1 MTRTNEPD
9 FFLPERGALC
19 AVSGGLDSM
28 CLLTMAVQWGQAQGR
43 RVAAA
48 HFNHQLRGGDADR
61 DERFVRDWCAAHAI
75 PFFAGRGDVRA
86 KAERE
91 GLSVEEA
98 ARTLR
103 YAFLEEVRQREGFDC
118 ILTAHHADDSAETML
133 LNLLRGT
140 GLRGLTGI
148 PPVRGRIRRPLLGMT
163 RAELADTQ
171 NSLKNQLD
179 SVAWRLMDVQ
189 DQITDLSLRQREQ
202 TEDLSD
208 FSFEP
213 TGLDPESH
221 TLQADMSITLR
232 RWTADTEVALLITQ
246 NGQTAELPMTG
257 TDGVFATPVGL
268 PVEDT
273 GEVSF
278 AANITAG
285 GQTSREEVTSY
296 SDLAVLLPLSNDS
309 SGYGD
314 PTYRGGSFQLQYDLG
329 IRKQYG
335 TEVIV
340 PVFQVLKNGETVQ
353 TLPAK
358 ISESTF
364 SGDPDVIYYTPAS
377 DDGNIEV
384 SCQPKDT
391 IELHL
396 LCRDSFGLSYDF
408 TVCTYEIDQDG
419 TMAEEVWPVTDHNV
433 RVSWEK

>member
-1 MTRTNEPD
+1 MKEKRFQN
-9 FFLPERGALC
+9 LSLALN
-19 AVSGGLDSM
+19 AV
-28 CLLTMAVQWGQAQGR
+28 LLIA
-43 RVAAA
+43 
-48 HFNHQLRGGDADR
+48 L
-61 DERFVRDWCAAHAI
+61 
-75 PFFAGRGDVRA
+75 FA
-86 KAERE
+86 
-91 GLSVEEA
+91 
-98 ARTLR
+98 
-103 YAFLEEVRQREGFDC
+103 
-118 ILTAHHADDSAETML
+118 
-133 LNLLRGT
+133 
-140 GLRGLTGI
+140 
-148 PPVRGRIRRPLLGMT
+148 T
-163 RAELADTQ
+163 RAELVDKQTI
-171 NSLKNQLD
+171 LKSKLD
-179 SVAWRLMDVQ
+179 DIAYRLSDMD
-189 DQITDLSLRQREQ
+189 DRITNLSAKQREQ

-232 RWTADTEVALLITQ
+232 RWTADTAVTLLITQ

-268 PVEDT
+268 PVEQT

-278 AANITAG
+278 AVNITDG

-296 SDLAVLLPLSNDS
+296 SDIAMLLPLTNDS

-335 TEVIV
+335 TEVID

-353 TLPAK
+353 TLPVK
-358 ISESTF
+358 ISESTV
-364 SGDPDVIYYTPAS
+364 SSDPDVVYYTPAS
-377 DDGNIEV
+377 ENGGIAV
-384 SCQPKDT
+384 SCQPEDT
-391 IELHL
+391 VELHL

-419 TMAEEVWPVTDHNV
+419 TMVEEVWPDTDYNV

>member
-1 MTRTNEPD
+1 MKEKRFQN
-9 FFLPERGALC
+9 LSLALN
-19 AVSGGLDSM
+19 AV
-28 CLLTMAVQWGQAQGR
+28 LLIA
-43 RVAAA
+43 
-48 HFNHQLRGGDADR
+48 L
-61 DERFVRDWCAAHAI
+61 
-75 PFFAGRGDVRA
+75 FA
-86 KAERE
+86 
-91 GLSVEEA
+91 
-98 ARTLR
+98 
-103 YAFLEEVRQREGFDC
+103 
-118 ILTAHHADDSAETML
+118 
-133 LNLLRGT
+133 
-140 GLRGLTGI
+140 
-148 PPVRGRIRRPLLGMT
+148 T
-163 RAELADTQ
+163 RAELVDKQTI
-171 NSLKNQLD
+171 LKSKLD
-179 SVAWRLMDVQ
+179 DIAYRLSDMD
-189 DQITDLSLRQREQ
+189 DQITNLSAKQREQ

-232 RWTADTEVALLITQ
+232 RWTADTAVTLAMTQ
-246 NGQTAELPMTG
+246 NDRTTEQPMSG
-257 TDGVFATPVGL
+257 NGGVFTALVSL

-314 PTYRGGSFQLQYDLG
+314 PTYRGGNFQLQYDLG

-335 TEVIV
+335 TEVIA

-353 TLPAK
+353 TLPVK
-358 ISESTF
+358 ISESTV
-364 SGDPDVIYYTPAS
+364 SSDPDVVYYTPAS
-377 DDGNIEV
+377 ENGGIAV

-419 TMAEEVWPVTDHNV
+419 TIVEEVWPVTDYNV
-433 RVSWEK
+433 EVSWD

>member
-1 MTRTNEPD
+1 MKKNW
-9 FFLPERGALC
+9 FQILSLALN
-19 AVSGGLDSM
+19 AV
-28 CLLTMAVQWGQAQGR
+28 LLIA
-43 RVAAA
+43 
-48 HFNHQLRGGDADR
+48 
-61 DERFVRDWCAAHAI
+61 
-75 PFFAGRGDVRA
+75 
-86 KAERE
+86 
-91 GLSVEEA
+91 
-98 ARTLR
+98 
-103 YAFLEEVRQREGFDC
+103 
-118 ILTAHHADDSAETML
+118 L
-133 LNLLRGT
+133 L
-140 GLRGLTGI
+140 
-148 PPVRGRIRRPLLGMT
+148 MT

-179 SVAWRLMDVQ
+179 SVAWRLIDVQ
-189 DQITDLSLRQREQ
+189 DQITDLSVRQREQ

-232 RWTADTEVALLITQ
+232 RWTADTAVTLLITQ

-268 PVEDT
+268 PVEQT

-278 AANITAG
+278 AVNITDG

-296 SDLAVLLPLSNDS
+296 SDIAMLLPLTNDS

-335 TEVIV
+335 TEVID

-353 TLPAK
+353 TLPVK
-358 ISESTF
+358 ISESTV
-364 SGDPDVIYYTPAS
+364 SSDPDVVYYTPAS
-377 DDGNIEV
+377 EEGGFAV
-384 SCQPKDT
+384 SCQPEDT
-391 IELHL
+391 VELHL

-419 TMAEEVWPVTDHNV
+419 TMVEEVWPVTDYNV
-433 RVSWEK
+433 EVSWH

>member
-1 MTRTNEPD
+1 MKKNW
-9 FFLPERGALC
+9 FQILSLALNV
-19 AVSGGLDSM
+19 A
-28 CLLTMAVQWGQAQGR
+28 LL
-43 RVAAA
+43 
-48 HFNHQLRGGDADR
+48 
-61 DERFVRDWCAAHAI
+61 I
-75 PFFAGRGDVRA
+75 
-86 KAERE
+86 
-91 GLSVEEA
+91 
-98 ARTLR
+98 TL
-103 YAFLEEVRQREGFDC
+103 LV
-118 ILTAHHADDSAETML
+118 
-133 LNLLRGT
+133 
-140 GLRGLTGI
+140 
-148 PPVRGRIRRPLLGMT
+148 T
-163 RAELADTQ
+163 RAELVNTRTI
-171 NSLKNQLD
+171 LKSNLD
-179 SVAWRLMDVQ
+179 GIAYRLSDMD
-189 DQITDLSLRQREQ
+189 DQITNLSAKQREQ

-232 RWTADTEVALLITQ
+232 RWTADTEVALAVTQ
-246 NGQTAELPMTG
+246 NGRTTEQPMSG
-257 TDGVFATPVGL
+257 NGGVFTALVSL

-296 SDLAVLLPLSNDS
+296 SDLAMLLPLTNDG

-314 PTYRGGSFQLQYDLG
+314 PTYRGGSLQLQYDLG
-329 IRKQYG
+329 VRKQYG
-335 TEVIV
+335 TEVIA

-353 TLPAK
+353 TLPVK
-358 ISESTF
+358 ISESTV
-364 SGDPDVIYYTPAS
+364 SSDPDVVYYTPAS
-377 DDGNIEV
+377 ENGGIAV

-408 TVCTYEIDQDG
+408 TACTYEIDQDG

>member
-1 MTRTNEPD
+1 MKKNW
-9 FFLPERGALC
+9 LQILSLALNV
-19 AVSGGLDSM
+19 A
-28 CLLTMAVQWGQAQGR
+28 LL
-43 RVAAA
+43 
-48 HFNHQLRGGDADR
+48 
-61 DERFVRDWCAAHAI
+61 I
-75 PFFAGRGDVRA
+75 
-86 KAERE
+86 
-91 GLSVEEA
+91 
-98 ARTLR
+98 TL
-103 YAFLEEVRQREGFDC
+103 LV
-118 ILTAHHADDSAETML
+118 
-133 LNLLRGT
+133 
-140 GLRGLTGI
+140 
-148 PPVRGRIRRPLLGMT
+148 T
-163 RAELADTQ
+163 RAELVNTRTI
-171 NSLKNQLD
+171 LKSNLD
-179 SVAWRLMDVQ
+179 GIAWRLSDMD
-189 DQITDLSLRQREQ
+189 DRITNLSAKQREQ

-335 TEVIV
+335 TEVID

-364 SGDPDVIYYTPAS
+364 SGDPDVVYYTPAS
-377 DDGNIEV
+377 ENGGIAV
-384 SCQPKDT
+384 SCQPEDT
-391 IELHL
+391 VELHL

-408 TVCTYEIDQDG
+408 TVCTYEIDRDDG
-419 TMAEEVWPVTDHNV
+419 GRGLAGHKSQRARFLGKITRLMPLKEPICVISH
-433 RVSWEK
+433 

>member
-1 MTRTNEPD
+1 MKEKRFQN
-9 FFLPERGALC
+9 LSLALN
-19 AVSGGLDSM
+19 VV
-28 CLLTMAVQWGQAQGR
+28 LLIA
-43 RVAAA
+43 
-48 HFNHQLRGGDADR
+48 L
-61 DERFVRDWCAAHAI
+61 
-75 PFFAGRGDVRA
+75 FA
-86 KAERE
+86 
-91 GLSVEEA
+91 
-98 ARTLR
+98 
-103 YAFLEEVRQREGFDC
+103 
-118 ILTAHHADDSAETML
+118 
-133 LNLLRGT
+133 
-140 GLRGLTGI
+140 
-148 PPVRGRIRRPLLGMT
+148 T

-189 DQITDLSLRQREQ
+189 DQITDLSVRQREQ

-221 TLQADMSITLR
+221 TLQADMSIILR
-232 RWTADTEVALLITQ
+232 RWTADTEVTLLVTQSGRITEQ
-246 NGQTAELPMTG
+246 PMSG
-257 TDGVFATPVGL
+257 SGGVFTTPVSL

-296 SDLAVLLPLSNDS
+296 SDIAMLLPLTNDS

-335 TEVIV
+335 TEVIA

-353 TLPAK
+353 TLPVK
-358 ISESTF
+358 ISESTV
-364 SGDPDVIYYTPAS
+364 SSDPDVVYYTPAS
-377 DDGNIEV
+377 EEGGFAV
-384 SCQPKDT
+384 SCQPEDT
-391 IELHL
+391 VELHL

-419 TMAEEVWPVTDHNV
+419 TMVEEVWPDTDYNV
-433 RVSWEK
+433 RVFWEK

>member
-1 MTRTNEPD
+1 MKEKRFQN
-9 FFLPERGALC
+9 LSLALN
-19 AVSGGLDSM
+19 VV
-28 CLLTMAVQWGQAQGR
+28 LLIA
-43 RVAAA
+43 
-48 HFNHQLRGGDADR
+48 L
-61 DERFVRDWCAAHAI
+61 
-75 PFFAGRGDVRA
+75 FA
-86 KAERE
+86 
-91 GLSVEEA
+91 
-98 ARTLR
+98 
-103 YAFLEEVRQREGFDC
+103 
-118 ILTAHHADDSAETML
+118 
-133 LNLLRGT
+133 
-140 GLRGLTGI
+140 
-148 PPVRGRIRRPLLGMT
+148 T

-189 DQITDLSLRQREQ
+189 DQITDLSVRQREQ

-232 RWTADTEVALLITQ
+232 RWTADTEVTLLVTQSGRITEQ
-246 NGQTAELPMTG
+246 PMSG
-257 TDGVFATPVGL
+257 SGGVFTTPVSL

-296 SDLAVLLPLSNDS
+296 SDIAMLLPLTNDS

-314 PTYRGGSFQLQYDLG
+314 PTYRGGSFQLQYALG

-335 TEVIV
+335 TEVIA

-353 TLPAK
+353 TLPVK
-358 ISESTF
+358 ISESTV
-364 SGDPDVIYYTPAS
+364 SSDPDVVYYTPAS
-377 DDGNIEV
+377 EEGGFAV
-384 SCQPKDT
+384 SCQPEDT
-391 IELHL
+391 VELHL

-419 TMAEEVWPVTDHNV
+419 TMVEEVWPDTDYNV
-433 RVSWEK
+433 RVFWEK

>member
-1 MTRTNEPD
+1 MKEKRFQN
-9 FFLPERGALC
+9 LSLALN
-19 AVSGGLDSM
+19 AV
-28 CLLTMAVQWGQAQGR
+28 LLIALFT
-43 RVAAA
+43 
-48 HFNHQLRGGDADR
+48 
-61 DERFVRDWCAAHAI
+61 I
-75 PFFAGRGDVRA
+75 
-86 KAERE
+86 
-91 GLSVEEA
+91 
-98 ARTLR
+98 
-103 YAFLEEVRQREGFDC
+103 
-118 ILTAHHADDSAETML
+118 
-133 LNLLRGT
+133 
-140 GLRGLTGI
+140 
-148 PPVRGRIRRPLLGMT
+148 

-189 DQITDLSLRQREQ
+189 DQITDLSVRQREQ

-208 FSFEP
+208 FSFES

-232 RWTADTEVALLITQ
+232 RWTADTAVTLLITQ

-257 TDGVFATPVGL
+257 NGGVFTAPVNL
-268 PVEDT
+268 PVEQT

-296 SDLAVLLPLSNDS
+296 SDLAMLLPLTNDG

-335 TEVIV
+335 TEVID

-353 TLPAK
+353 TLPVK
-358 ISESTF
+358 ISESTV
-364 SGDPDVIYYTPAS
+364 SSDPDVVYYTPAS
-377 DDGNIEV
+377 EEGGFAV
-384 SCQPKDT
+384 SCQPEDT
-391 IELHL
+391 VELHL

-419 TMAEEVWPVTDHNV
+419 TMVEEVWPDTDYNV
-433 RVSWEK
+433 RVFWEK

>member
-1 MTRTNEPD
+1 MKKNWFQILSLALNVALLIALLVTRGELMNTQTILKSN
-9 FFLPERGALC
+9 
-19 AVSGGLDSM
+19 LDGI
-28 CLLTMAVQWGQAQGR
+28 AYR
-43 RVAAA
+43 
-48 HFNHQLRGGDADR
+48 
-61 DERFVRDWCAAHAI
+61 
-75 PFFAGRGDVRA
+75 
-86 KAERE
+86 
-91 GLSVEEA
+91 LS
-98 ARTLR
+98 
-103 YAFLEEVRQREGFDC
+103 D
-118 ILTAHHADDSAETML
+118 
-133 LNLLRGT
+133 
-140 GLRGLTGI
+140 
-148 PPVRGRIRRPLLGMT
+148 
-163 RAELADTQ
+163 
-171 NSLKNQLD
+171 
-179 SVAWRLMDVQ
+179 MD
-189 DQITDLSLRQREQ
+189 DQITNLSAKQREQ

-335 TEVIV
+335 TEVID

-364 SGDPDVIYYTPAS
+364 SGDPDVVYYTPAS
-377 DDGNIEV
+377 ENGGIAV
-384 SCQPKDT
+384 SCQPEDT
-391 IELHL
+391 VELHL

-419 TMAEEVWPVTDHNV
+419 TMVEEVWPVTDYNV
-433 RVSWEK
+433 EVFWD

>member
-1 MTRTNEPD
+1 MKKNW
-9 FFLPERGALC
+9 FQILSLALN
-19 AVSGGLDSM
+19 AV
-28 CLLTMAVQWGQAQGR
+28 LLIA
-43 RVAAA
+43 
-48 HFNHQLRGGDADR
+48 
-61 DERFVRDWCAAHAI
+61 
-75 PFFAGRGDVRA
+75 
-86 KAERE
+86 
-91 GLSVEEA
+91 
-98 ARTLR
+98 
-103 YAFLEEVRQREGFDC
+103 
-118 ILTAHHADDSAETML
+118 L
-133 LNLLRGT
+133 L
-140 GLRGLTGI
+140 
-148 PPVRGRIRRPLLGMT
+148 MT

-179 SVAWRLMDVQ
+179 SVAWRLIDVQ
-189 DQITDLSLRQREQ
+189 DQITDLSVRQREQ

-232 RWTADTEVALLITQ
+232 RWTADTAVTLLITQ

-268 PVEDT
+268 PVEQT

-278 AANITAG
+278 AVNITDG

-296 SDLAVLLPLSNDS
+296 SDIAMLLPLTNDS

-314 PTYRGGSFQLQYDLG
+314 PTYRGGSFQLQYDVG

-335 TEVIV
+335 TEVID

-353 TLPAK
+353 TLPVK

-364 SGDPDVIYYTPAS
+364 SSDPDVVYYTPAS
-377 DDGNIEV
+377 ENGGIAV
-384 SCQPKDT
+384 SCQPEDT
-391 IELHL
+391 VELHL

-419 TMAEEVWPVTDHNV
+419 TIVEEVWPVTDYNV
-433 RVSWEK
+433 EVSWD

>member
-1 MTRTNEPD
+1 MDDRITN
-9 FFLPERGALC
+9 L
-19 AVSGGLDSM
+19 S
-28 CLLTMAVQWGQAQGR
+28 
-43 RVAAA
+43 
-48 HFNHQLRGGDADR
+48 
-61 DERFVRDWCAAHAI
+61 
-75 PFFAGRGDVRA
+75 A
-86 KAERE
+86 K
-91 GLSVEEA
+91 
-98 ARTLR
+98 
-103 YAFLEEVRQREGFDC
+103 
-118 ILTAHHADDSAETML
+118 
-133 LNLLRGT
+133 
-140 GLRGLTGI
+140 
-148 PPVRGRIRRPLLGMT
+148 
-163 RAELADTQ
+163 
-171 NSLKNQLD
+171 
-179 SVAWRLMDVQ
+179 
-189 DQITDLSLRQREQ
+189 QREQ

-285 GQTSREEVTSY
+285 GQTSWEEVTSY

-335 TEVIV
+335 TEVID

-364 SGDPDVIYYTPAS
+364 SGDPDVVYYTLAS
-377 DDGNIEV
+377 ENGGIAV
-384 SCQPKDT
+384 SCQPEDT
-391 IELHL
+391 VELHL

-408 TVCTYEIDQDG
+408 TVCSYEIDQDG

>member
-1 MTRTNEPD
+1 MKKNW
-9 FFLPERGALC
+9 FQILSLALNV
-19 AVSGGLDSM
+19 A
-28 CLLTMAVQWGQAQGR
+28 LL
-43 RVAAA
+43 
-48 HFNHQLRGGDADR
+48 
-61 DERFVRDWCAAHAI
+61 I
-75 PFFAGRGDVRA
+75 
-86 KAERE
+86 
-91 GLSVEEA
+91 
-98 ARTLR
+98 TL
-103 YAFLEEVRQREGFDC
+103 LV
-118 ILTAHHADDSAETML
+118 
-133 LNLLRGT
+133 
-140 GLRGLTGI
+140 
-148 PPVRGRIRRPLLGMT
+148 T
-163 RAELADTQ
+163 RAELVDTRTI
-171 NSLKNQLD
+171 LKSNLD
-179 SVAWRLMDVQ
+179 GIAYRLSDMD
-189 DQITDLSLRQREQ
+189 DQITNLSAKQREQ

-232 RWTADTEVALLITQ
+232 RWTADTEVALAVTQ
-246 NGQTAELPMTG
+246 NGRTTEQPMSG
-257 TDGVFATPVGL
+257 NGGVFTALVSL

-309 SGYGD
+309 SGYGE
-314 PTYRGGSFQLQYDLG
+314 PTYRGGNFQLQYDLG

-353 TLPAK
+353 TLPVK
-358 ISESTF
+358 ISESTV
-364 SGDPDVIYYTPAS
+364 SSDPDVVYYTPAS
-377 DDGNIEV
+377 ENGGIAV
-384 SCQPKDT
+384 SCQPEDT
-391 IELHL
+391 VELHL

-408 TVCTYEIDQDG
+408 TACTYEIDQDG

>member
-1 MTRTNEPD
+1 MKEKRFQN
-9 FFLPERGALC
+9 LSLALN
-19 AVSGGLDSM
+19 AV
-28 CLLTMAVQWGQAQGR
+28 LLIALFT
-43 RVAAA
+43 
-48 HFNHQLRGGDADR
+48 
-61 DERFVRDWCAAHAI
+61 I
-75 PFFAGRGDVRA
+75 
-86 KAERE
+86 
-91 GLSVEEA
+91 
-98 ARTLR
+98 
-103 YAFLEEVRQREGFDC
+103 
-118 ILTAHHADDSAETML
+118 
-133 LNLLRGT
+133 
-140 GLRGLTGI
+140 
-148 PPVRGRIRRPLLGMT
+148 
-163 RAELADTQ
+163 RAELVDKQTI
-171 NSLKNQLD
+171 LKSKLD
-179 SVAWRLMDVQ
+179 DIAYRLSDMDER
-189 DQITDLSLRQREQ
+189 ITNLSAKQREQ

-232 RWTADTEVALLITQ
+232 RWTADTEVTLVVTQ
-246 NGQTAELPMTG
+246 NGQTTELPMSG
-257 TDGVFATPVGL
+257 SGGVFTAPVNL
-268 PVEDT
+268 PVEQT

-296 SDLAVLLPLSNDS
+296 SDLAMLLPLTNDG

-314 PTYRGGSFQLQYDLG
+314 PTYRGGSLQLQYDVG

-335 TEVIV
+335 TEVID

-353 TLPAK
+353 TLPVK
-358 ISESTF
+358 ISESTV
-364 SGDPDVIYYTPAS
+364 SSDPDVVYYTPAS

-419 TMAEEVWPVTDHNV
+419 TIVEEVRLFTDHNV
-433 RVSWEK
+433 RVSWKK

>member
-1 MTRTNEPD
+1 MKKNW
-9 FFLPERGALC
+9 LQILSLALN
-19 AVSGGLDSM
+19 VT
-28 CLLTMAVQWGQAQGR
+28 LL
-43 RVAAA
+43 
-48 HFNHQLRGGDADR
+48 
-61 DERFVRDWCAAHAI
+61 I
-75 PFFAGRGDVRA
+75 
-86 KAERE
+86 
-91 GLSVEEA
+91 
-98 ARTLR
+98 TL
-103 YAFLEEVRQREGFDC
+103 LV
-118 ILTAHHADDSAETML
+118 
-133 LNLLRGT
+133 
-140 GLRGLTGI
+140 
-148 PPVRGRIRRPLLGMT
+148 T
-163 RAELADTQ
+163 RAELVNTRTI
-171 NSLKNQLD
+171 LKSNLD
-179 SVAWRLMDVQ
+179 GIAWRLSDMD
-189 DQITDLSLRQREQ
+189 DRITNLSAKQREQ

-335 TEVIV
+335 TEVID

-364 SGDPDVIYYTPAS
+364 SGDPDVVYYTPAS
-377 DDGNIEV
+377 ENGGIAV
-384 SCQPKDT
+384 SCQPEDT
-391 IELHL
+391 VELHL

-419 TMAEEVWPVTDHNV
+419 TMAEEVWPDTDYNV
-433 RVSWEK
+433 RVFWEK

>member
-1 MTRTNEPD
+1 MKKNWFQILSLALNVVLLIALLMTRT
-9 FFLPERGALC
+9 
-19 AVSGGLDSM
+19 
-28 CLLTMAVQWGQAQGR
+28 
-43 RVAAA
+43 
-48 HFNHQLRGGDADR
+48 
-61 DERFVRDWCAAHAI
+61 
-75 PFFAGRGDVRA
+75 
-86 KAERE
+86 
-91 GLSVEEA
+91 
-98 ARTLR
+98 
-103 YAFLEEVRQREGFDC
+103 
-118 ILTAHHADDSAETML
+118 
-133 LNLLRGT
+133 
-140 GLRGLTGI
+140 
-148 PPVRGRIRRPLLGMT
+148 
-163 RAELADTQ
+163 ELADTQ
-171 NSLKNQLD
+171 NNLKNQLD
-179 SVAWRLMDVQ
+179 SVACWLMDVQ
-189 DQITDLSLRQREQ
+189 DQITDLSVRQREQ

-232 RWTADTEVALLITQ
+232 RWTADTEVTLLVTQSGRITEQ
-246 NGQTAELPMTG
+246 PMSG
-257 TDGVFATPVGL
+257 SGGVFTTPVSL

-296 SDLAVLLPLSNDS
+296 SDLAMLLPLTNDG

-314 PTYRGGSFQLQYDLG
+314 PTYRGGSLQLQYDLG
-329 IRKQYG
+329 VRKQYG
-335 TEVIV
+335 TEVIA

-353 TLPAK
+353 TLPVK
-358 ISESTF
+358 ISESTV
-364 SGDPDVIYYTPAS
+364 SSDPDVVYYTPAS

-419 TMAEEVWPVTDHNV
+419 TMVEEVWPDTDYNV
-433 RVSWEK
+433 RVFWDK

>member
-1 MTRTNEPD
+1 MKKNW
-9 FFLPERGALC
+9 FQILSLALN
-19 AVSGGLDSM
+19 AV
-28 CLLTMAVQWGQAQGR
+28 LLIA
-43 RVAAA
+43 
-48 HFNHQLRGGDADR
+48 
-61 DERFVRDWCAAHAI
+61 
-75 PFFAGRGDVRA
+75 
-86 KAERE
+86 
-91 GLSVEEA
+91 
-98 ARTLR
+98 
-103 YAFLEEVRQREGFDC
+103 
-118 ILTAHHADDSAETML
+118 L
-133 LNLLRGT
+133 L
-140 GLRGLTGI
+140 
-148 PPVRGRIRRPLLGMT
+148 MT

-179 SVAWRLMDVQ
+179 SVAWRLIDVQ
-189 DQITDLSLRQREQ
+189 DQITDLSVRQREQ

-232 RWTADTEVALLITQ
+232 RWTADTAVTLLITQ

-268 PVEDT
+268 PVEQT

-278 AANITAG
+278 AVNITDG

-296 SDLAVLLPLSNDS
+296 SDIAMLLPLTNDS

-335 TEVIV
+335 TEVIA

-353 TLPAK
+353 TLPVK
-358 ISESTF
+358 ISESTV
-364 SGDPDVIYYTPAS
+364 SSDPDVVYYTPAS
-377 DDGNIEV
+377 EEGGFAV
-384 SCQPKDT
+384 SCQPEDT
-391 IELHL
+391 VELHL

-419 TMAEEVWPVTDHNV
+419 TMVEEVWPDTDYNV
-433 RVSWEK
+433 RVFWEK

>member
-1 MTRTNEPD
+1 MKEKRFQN
-9 FFLPERGALC
+9 LSLALN
-19 AVSGGLDSM
+19 AV
-28 CLLTMAVQWGQAQGR
+28 LLIALFT
-43 RVAAA
+43 
-48 HFNHQLRGGDADR
+48 
-61 DERFVRDWCAAHAI
+61 I
-75 PFFAGRGDVRA
+75 
-86 KAERE
+86 
-91 GLSVEEA
+91 
-98 ARTLR
+98 
-103 YAFLEEVRQREGFDC
+103 
-118 ILTAHHADDSAETML
+118 
-133 LNLLRGT
+133 
-140 GLRGLTGI
+140 
-148 PPVRGRIRRPLLGMT
+148 

-189 DQITDLSLRQREQ
+189 DQITDLSVRQREQ

-208 FSFEP
+208 FSFES

-232 RWTADTEVALLITQ
+232 RWTADTAVTLLITQ

-257 TDGVFATPVGL
+257 NGGVFTAPVNL
-268 PVEDT
+268 PVEQT

-296 SDLAVLLPLSNDS
+296 SDLAMLLPLTNDG

-335 TEVIV
+335 TEVIA

-353 TLPAK
+353 TLPVK

-364 SGDPDVIYYTPAS
+364 SSDPDVVYYTPAS
-377 DDGNIEV
+377 EEGGFAV
-384 SCQPKDT
+384 SCQPEDT
-391 IELHL
+391 VELHL

-419 TMAEEVWPVTDHNV
+419 TMVEEVWPDTDYNV
-433 RVSWEK
+433 RVFWEK